1 MLRDDIDFGTC
12 VVNWLKSVF
21 DWRFS
26 VHIWYYS
33 FDTSNTIFQHLKQS
47 TRFSK
52 FKIQSDNR
60 FSLPR
65 ILQWTAMRWKIP
77 RKRNFPIF
85 RFSMDFVFIIFFLR
99 SENFLFGRQY
109 LMVVDEGVFPNE
121 NFALY
126 EGIFGVNRE
135 RILIFIFSRLYQ
147 SNFSKN
153 LTFNDFSSFLMLEQS
168 FCLVIEKS

>member
-1 MLRDDIDFGTC
+1 MTIVFHFLVSFSEPQC
-12 VVNWLKSVF
+12 VE
-21 DWRFS
+21 RF
-26 VHIWYYS
+26 
-33 FDTSNTIFQHLKQS
+33 QE
-47 TRFSK
+47 RE
-52 FKIQSDNR
+52 
-60 FSLPR
+60 
-65 ILQWTAMRWKIP
+65 
-77 RKRNFPIF
+77 IF
-85 RFSMDFVFIIFFLR
+85 RFSVFRWILFSLFSICDQTI
-99 SENFLFGRQY
+99 FLFGRQY

-168 FCLVIEKS
+168 FCLVIEKSKAL